1 MLPFFAISRVS
12 GLGSIVT
19 AIDHSPIRQTFDF
32 ETFFNTAGKSI
43 VLAIDT
49 QTSNPILNGGAG
61 EGEVKFFDGIMVER
75 QM

>member
-1 MLPFFAISRVS
+1 MNVDFFAISRVS

-43 VLAIDT
+43 L
-49 QTSNPILNGGAG
+49 SL
-61 EGEVKFFDGIMVER
+61 VKL
-75 QM
+75 